1 MKNKYYPGL
10 LAAIILVLSSLPGF
24 AQDTSK
30 GRWSA
35 SAKADKLSEKI
46 DKELHLSKEQDKQIH
61 AINQDISLRRDAIK
75 RDTTISKKQKLA
87 AINTLDTE
95 RNQRFKTVLTPT
107 QYKKWNDWEM
117 KKKEKLEAK
126 MDKKQEKKLAKQQS

>member
-10 LAAIILVLSSLPGF
+10 LAAIMLVLYSLPGV

-30 GRWSA
+30 GRWSS
-35 SAKADKLSEKI
+35 SAKADKLSDKI

-75 RDTTISKKQKLA
+75 HDTTISKKQKLA

-95 RNQRFKTVLTPT
+95 RSHRFKSVLTPA

-126 MDKKQEKKLAKQQS
+126 MDKKQEKKLAKQQ

>member
-75 RDTTISKKQKLA
+75 RDTTISKKQNWL
-87 AINTLDTE
+87 
-95 RNQRFKTVLTPT
+95 RSTPRIQNAVNALR
-107 QYKKWNDWEM
+107 QYSPPPSIKSGMIGK
-117 KKKEKLEAK
+117 
-126 MDKKQEKKLAKQQS
+126 